1 MEVKDV
7 MKPKHPSLI
16 SLFITSLL
24 LLGCSL
30 FGISLRSSQASA
42 VQNSQRQGGV
52 PAQLHG
58 GIELSAEELRT
69 LPEPSSA
76 QMKKGMAWMEEE
88 RREEQEEREE
98 ELRRQRRIHKV
109 NKKSTPTA
117 SAVTNETLTVPNAP
131 PPAPVTS
138 FSMNVT
144 ENLAGGYLAADTNL
158 GVSRTHVVVS
168 SYILLEFYS
177 KAGKR
182 LQRLSVYDLFAP
194 LNLDHESTIP
204 AYQKA
209 KAKGL
214 KMPRIGAFF
223 DARCLFDEYRK
234 RFFVVA
240 LAHNVHTPGDSPF
253 SNFRLNKFAIAV
265 SKSENPLDG
274 WYLFWVD
281 AVPGDGTNYV
291 GETALGNLQGTGT
304 DYPLLGIDPYGFYM
318 TCISARENSRY
329 ANLTFFPAEPMT
341 NGTLAPGWTFG
352 DSLRAPGATTPY
364 VGILQPMVH
373 HGDTATTYFLSNGS
387 AESLL
392 LWKLTDHLKPTMK
405 MQAFSVPIKKLNPI
419 CAFVPSANRV
429 VCAEADQKNSSTY
442 SNPGRIANSNLGN
455 EVLRAVFRNNAVY
468 AVMNDAS
475 YLVDVP
481 VRTDTRIVKIP
492 SVSGAGP
499 FTPSVDQKFSDSN
512 LTIHNSWA
520 SLEVNENND
529 VGIVHGAMGTSIFPS
544 VKYRVLAN
552 GQTTVSDAQLAKDGE
567 DSMIFLVDH
576 DENPSTPNQPLD
588 GMLLHDCNG
597 AAVDPFDDT
606 AIWLAAPYSTKL
618 SVRNNDNFGIWLTKV
633 YGAKHPDLILSDLK
647 PSQRVYHPGDQLN
660 VAATVH
666 NQGDGATTGN
676 VVLTAHL
683 SSDPSVSVLDPKL
696 GEASVGI
703 LGANQN
709 SVQIIP
715 YTIPQ
720 NITPGVYWVGA
731 FVFPAVG
738 EYSTTNNN
746 KFLGY
751 PIIIRNEDANTFL
764 PAPGTKWHEGFGFTG
779 EVPMSGDFNGDGKD
793 DVCAFNKTD
802 GSVFV
807 ALSDGAKLNGSG
819 AAARWITGFSQGNET
834 PLVGDFNGDGK
845 ADIATLVHDTKT
857 GPEAFEV
864 YVALSTGAKF
874 GPETKWHDSFSGN
887 RNEKLFTGDFNG
899 DGKDDLLSIT
909 TPSDGH
915 AYVTLSDGTQ
925 FSTVGVWQ
933 NNFASVNGPEKFGVG
948 DFNQDGRTDI
958 ASFNPNNGDT
968 FTALS
973 TGTIFAAKT
982 KWQESFLGG
991 TELALTGDFNGDGR
1005 DDASAFTRGTAGD
1018 VFIALSDGAK
1028 FAEPREKWHEVFAI
1042 NTETPVVGDFNGD
1055 GADDVATFL
1064 LGSSGDVYV
1073 SLARRKGLGIV
1084 SAASFSTTAFAPDS
1098 ISAVFGLNLATGTL
1112 AATATPLPTTLLGA
1126 KVTVTDRNGTARLAP
1141 LFFVSPGQIN
1151 YLVPTGTVA
1160 GNATIKV
1167 EDGTGFIS
1175 TGTLNV
1181 ETVAP
1186 GLFTANAN
1194 GQGVPAAVLLRVL
1207 ANGQQRF
1214 EPVAELDRAT
1224 NRFVPVPIV
1233 VNNPGEQV
1241 VLVLFGT
1248 GIRGRSALNRVTAT
1262 VSREQ
1267 LPVDFA
1273 GAQGLAGLDQINLL
1287 LPARLAGAG
1296 STTLSLSVDGKPS
1309 NVVQLN
1315 FR

>member
-1 MEVKDV
+1 
-7 MKPKHPSLI
+7 MKPIRPFL
-16 SLFITSLL
+16 LFSLL
-24 LLGCSL
+24 TGLILLSCSL
-30 FGISLRSSQASA
+30 FNVVIHRSQAAAMQS
-42 VQNSQRQGGV
+42 NQRSGI

-58 GIELSAEELRT
+58 GVELTAAALQA

-76 QMKKGMAWMEEE
+76 QLEQAMEWMQEEM
-88 RREEQEEREE
+88 REEKEEREE
-98 ELRRQRRIHKV
+98 ELRRQRKLHKV
-109 NKKSTPTA
+109 NKKAAPSTA
-117 SAVTNETLTVPNAP
+117 AVTSELSAPSAP

-138 FSMNVT
+138 FPMNVT

-194 LNLDHESTIP
+194 LNLDHESTLP
-204 AYQKA
+204 TYQKA

-214 KMPRIGAFF
+214 KMQPVGAFF

-240 LAHNVHTPGDSPF
+240 LAHNVYNKGDSPF
-253 SNFRLNKFAIAV
+253 ANFRLNKFAIAV

-291 GETALGNLQGTGT
+291 GETAQGNTQGTGT

-318 TCISARENSRY
+318 TCIAIRANGARF
-329 ANLTFFPAEPMT
+329 AHLTFFPAEPMT
-341 NGTLAPGWTFG
+341 NGTLAAGWTFN
-352 DSLRAPGATTPY
+352 DSLRAPNATTPY
-364 VGILQPMVH
+364 GGVLQPMVH

-387 AESLL
+387 SESLL

-405 MQAFSVPIKKLNPI
+405 MQSFSVPIKKLNPI
-419 CAFVPSANRV
+419 CAFVPSANRN
-429 VCAEADQKNSSTY
+429 VCADADQKNSSTY

-455 EVLRAVFRNNAVY
+455 EVIKAVYRNNTVY
-468 AVMNDAS
+468 GVMNDAS

-492 SVSGAGP
+492 NVSGAGP
-499 FTPSVDQKFSDSN
+499 FTPSVDEKFSDGN
-512 LTIHNSWA
+512 LAVHNSWA
-520 SLEVNENND
+520 SLEVNQNND

-552 GQTTVSDAQLAKDGE
+552 GQTAVSDAQLAKEGE
-567 DSMIFLVDH
+567 DSMIFLTDH
-576 DENPSTPNQPLD
+576 DDNPSTPNIPLD

-606 AIWLAAPYSTKL
+606 AIWLAAPYTTKL
-618 SVRNNDNFGIWLTKV
+618 SVRSNDNFGIWLTKV
-633 YGAKHPDLILSDLK
+633 YGAKHPDLIISELK
-647 PSQRVYHPGDQLN
+647 PSRRVYHPGEQLN
-660 VAATVH
+660 VAATIH
-666 NQGDGATTGN
+666 NQGDGATSGS
-676 VVLTAHL
+676 VLLTAHL
-683 SSDPSVSVLDPKL
+683 SSDPAVSVLDPKL
-696 GEASVGI
+696 GDASIGI
-703 LGANQN
+703 LGSNQN

-715 YTIPQ
+715 YTIPP
-720 NITPGVYWVGA
+720 NTTPGVYWIGA
-731 FVFPAVG
+731 FVLPAVG

-751 PIIIRNEDANTFL
+751 PVVVRNEDANTFL
-764 PAPGTKWHEGFGFTG
+764 PAPGAKWHESFGFTG
-779 EVPMSGDFNGDGKD
+779 EVPISGDFNGDGKD
-793 DVCAFNKTD
+793 DVCVFNKTD
-802 GSVFV
+802 GSVYV
-807 ALSDGAKLNGSG
+807 ALSDGTKFNGSG
-819 AAARWITGFSQGNET
+819 AAVRWISGFSQGNET

-845 ADIATLVHDTKT
+845 ADVATLVHDTKT

-864 YVALSTGAKF
+864 YVALSTGTKF

-915 AYVTLSDGTQ
+915 AYITLSDGTQ
-925 FSTVGVWQ
+925 FGGVSIWQ
-933 NNFASVNGPEKFGVG
+933 NNFASINGPEKFGVG

-968 FTALS
+968 FAALS
-973 TGTIFAAKT
+973 SGIIFAAKT
-982 KWQESFLGG
+982 KWQESFLSG

-1028 FAEPREKWHEVFAI
+1028 FAEPREKWHDTFAI
-1042 NTETPVVGDFNGD
+1042 NTETPIVGDFNGD
-1055 GADDVATFL
+1055 GADDLATFL

-1084 SAASFSTTAFAPDS
+1084 SAASFATTAFAPDS

-1112 AATATPLPTTLLGA
+1112 AATATPLPTTLLNA

-1175 TGTLNV
+1175 TGMLNV

-1214 EPVAELDRAT
+1214 EPVAEFDRTT

-1262 VSREQ
+1262 VNREQ

-1273 GAQGLAGLDQINLL
+1273 GVQGLAGLDQINLL
-1287 LPARLAGAG
+1287 LPERLAGVGA
-1296 STTLSLSVDGKPS
+1296 TTLSLSVDGKAS
-1309 NVVQLN
+1309 NTVQLN